1 MPDGTGATTAD
12 GCAAPRSEAGS
23 ADVSGANV
31 ITFDGKL
38 SGSLKGRVRARRKTA
53 RPLYNHPGGAHNL
66 NFF

>member
-1 MPDGTGATTAD
+1 MMPDGTSATTAD
-12 GCAAPRSEAGS
+12 
-23 ADVSGANV
+23 VLGANV